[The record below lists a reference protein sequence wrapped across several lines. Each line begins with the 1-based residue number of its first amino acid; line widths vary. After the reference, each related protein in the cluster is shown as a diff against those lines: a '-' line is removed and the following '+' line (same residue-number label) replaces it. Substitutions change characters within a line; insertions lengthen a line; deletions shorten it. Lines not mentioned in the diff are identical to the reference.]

1 ARDVSER
8 NRAREMETRLQK
20 LEFVTFVAHELR
32 TPMTAIATAARL
44 LEDMS
49 ELPEDARRVID
60 VIVRQT
66 GSAERLVRDLL
77 DLSRLESG
85 RFRVELQD
93 VSLAGLVP
101 HLVEA
106 NPAPLGKNVEV
117 DIPQGLR
124 VTGDPG
130 RLLQVLSNL
139 LGNAYKYGGS
149 NIWVLATPTGDGARV
164 VVEDDG
170 QGLPHGREA
179 DAFEVFARMP
189 GSRGTGAGLGLA
201 IAKGLVE
208 AQNGSIRYEPR
219 DPQGARFVVD
229 LRVPESSAN

>member
-1 ARDVSER
+1 MSTSPERDRSEQFADEAARLAAIIQSSHDAIYSKDTNAIIRSWNPAAEILYGYREDEVLGRPLSILVPEHRKGEEIEILNRILEGDRVHHYETERVRKDGSLVAVVISVSPLRDQDGEVVGASVNARDVSER

-49 ELPEDARRVID
+49 ELPEDTRRVID

-93 VSLAGLVP
+93 VSLAGLV
-101 HLVEA
+101 
-106 NPAPLGKNVEV
+106 
-117 DIPQGLR
+117 
-124 VTGDPG
+124 
-130 RLLQVLSNL
+130 
-139 LGNAYKYGGS
+139 
-149 NIWVLATPTGDGARV
+149 
-164 VVEDDG
+164 
-170 QGLPHGREA
+170 
-179 DAFEVFARMP
+179 
-189 GSRGTGAGLGLA
+189 
-201 IAKGLVE
+201 
-208 AQNGSIRYEPR
+208 
-219 DPQGARFVVD
+219 
-229 LRVPESSAN
+229 